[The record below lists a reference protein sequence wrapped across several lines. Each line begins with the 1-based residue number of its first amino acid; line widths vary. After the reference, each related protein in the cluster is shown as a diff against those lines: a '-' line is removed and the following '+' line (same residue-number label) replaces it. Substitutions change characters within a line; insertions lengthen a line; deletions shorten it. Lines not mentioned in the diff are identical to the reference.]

1 MNTAQA
7 IVEESIH
14 SLQEE
19 GLRFSVDS
27 LAVRMGMSKKTIYK
41 YFPTKE
47 ALAKALYQQYFHEAR
62 QHAGHILAEQHGQSA
77 RTQLLVLYYQAYA
90 MVNPGVFNKFA
101 LNGELRCFAEKE
113 MHQLYALIVPAL
125 TTNPDTLR
133 PILDGTFEYLYTRSL
148 PGDEVI
154 RTLSDF
160 LSSEKEA

>member
-1 MNTAQA
+1 MDTAQN
-7 IVEESIH
+7 IIEESIR

-27 LAVRMGMSKKTIYK
+27 LAARMGMSKKTIYK

-62 QHAGHILAEQHGQSA
+62 QQAGLILDGQRGQA
-77 RTQLLVLYYQAYA
+77 ATTRLLGLYYQAYA

-101 LNGELRCFAEKE
+101 LNEELRIFAEKE
-113 MHQLYALIVPAL
+113 MRQLYAMIAPAL
-125 TTNPDTLR
+125 TSKPEALR

-154 RTLSDF
+154 RTLSGF
-160 LSSEKEA
+160 LSSRTGA